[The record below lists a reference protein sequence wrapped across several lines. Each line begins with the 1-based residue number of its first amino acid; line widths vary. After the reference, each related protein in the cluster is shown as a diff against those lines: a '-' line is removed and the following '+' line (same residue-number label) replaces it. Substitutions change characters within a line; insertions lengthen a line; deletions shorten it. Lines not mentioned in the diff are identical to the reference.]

1 MTLHP
6 FPQDSVVCTRTLG
19 KLCSEL
25 GTEPVVSFISRF
37 HLLWP
42 TRIARLHSALASKD
56 RAVGE
61 DAALSMKS
69 AATMAGAHELAHLA
83 HLLHAAFRDG
93 DLVAQCSLI
102 GRIEAA
108 GTGILSVLEEP
119 EFAEHA
125 LLAYMSSASA

>member
-1 MTLHP
+1 MG
-6 FPQDSVVCTRTLG
+6 S
-19 KLCSEL
+19 
-25 GTEPVVSFISRF
+25 EPVVSFISRF
-37 HLLWP
+37 HQLWP
-42 TRIARLHSALASKD
+42 ARVSRLHHALASND
-56 RAVGE
+56 RAIGE

-69 AATMAGAHELAHLA
+69 AATMAGAHELANLA

-93 DLVAQCSLI
+93 DLAAQCSLI

-125 LLAYMSSASA
+125 LLAYMGFASA

>member
-6 FPQDSVVCTRTLG
+6 FSQDSAVCTRALG

-25 GTEPVVSFISRF
+25 GTEPVVNFISQF

-42 TRIARLHSALASKD
+42 TRVARLHSALASHD
-56 RAVGE
+56 RSIGE

-69 AATMAGAHELAHLA
+69 AATMAGAHDLAHLA

-93 DLVAQCSLI
+93 VLGAQFSLI

-119 EFAEHA
+119 KFAEHA
-125 LLAYMSSASA
+125 LLSYMGSASA